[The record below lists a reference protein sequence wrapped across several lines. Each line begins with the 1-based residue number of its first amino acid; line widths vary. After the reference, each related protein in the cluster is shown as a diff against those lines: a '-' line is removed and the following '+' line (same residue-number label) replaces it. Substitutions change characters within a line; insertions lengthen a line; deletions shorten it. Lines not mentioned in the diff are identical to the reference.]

1 VFLSVFGMKNNLKMK
16 KKKIPLILSSDN
28 IAIQKFGVLDGQHPV
43 EKATGTRPKKR
54 DLSLMPL
61 TLTLI

>member
-1 VFLSVFGMKNNLKMK
+1 MK